1 MKPVLPTPGEVSD
14 TKNRTMT
21 DPTGGG
27 YGALDWLGIEDR
39 CLAACVSKEWHEA
52 SQSAALWE
60 HWTFHVNHLLDRGMQ
75 RDELAEPVH
84 GQRANVLALLDLPRL
99 SPMLRARLQRHATC
113 VVLKLHHMA
122 IHYSFGLRGSSVAR
136 AWQSFS
142 SLEMPRLERV
152 EISFGLFGRDPQTC
166 DYGDDTVP
174 PHLLFAAFPLR
185 RYFAPLHAAKTVVVD
200 RFEISSHHGQG
211 RLQ

>member
-1 MKPVLPTPGEVSD
+1 
-14 TKNRTMT
+14 MT

-60 HWTFHVNHLLDRGMQ
+60 HWTFHVNHLLDREMQ

-113 VVLKLHHMA
+113 VVLA
-122 IHYSFGLRGSSVAR
+122 WSRGGLVL
-136 AWQSFS
+136 W
-142 SLEMPRLERV
+142 
-152 EISFGLFGRDPQTC
+152 
-166 DYGDDTVP
+166 
-174 PHLLFAAFPLR
+174 
-185 RYFAPLHAAKTVVVD
+185 
-200 RFEISSHHGQG
+200 
-211 RLQ
+211 